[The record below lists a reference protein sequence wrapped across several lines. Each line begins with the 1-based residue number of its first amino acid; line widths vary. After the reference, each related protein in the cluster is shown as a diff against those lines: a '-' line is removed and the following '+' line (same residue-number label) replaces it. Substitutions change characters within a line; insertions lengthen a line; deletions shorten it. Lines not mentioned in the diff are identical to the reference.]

1 MDRYALGL
9 VAALLTLWGAGAIYQ
24 GYPDRLAEGLI
35 GACLLLAAVAL
46 WLVVWWRITPRSSK

>member
-35 GACLLLAAVAL
+35 PARVCCWPLL
-46 WLVVWWRITPRSSK
+46 RSG